1 MNNSKN
7 KPTEGKSKAV
17 KNLWIIF
24 GSVLLFIILFFFCVA
39 VGIFGKMP
47 SFDEL
52 ENPRTNLA
60 TEIYSADGKLLG
72 SYFVENRSNVRYSEL
87 SHYMPEALI
96 SIEDER
102 FTEHSGIDEKALFRV
117 AFGVITGNKRGGGS
131 TITQQLA
138 KNLFPRG
145 ENLST
150 PKLVLRKFKEWI
162 TVAFGHNAY
171 GIRSAANTFFDK
183 NPKDLNLEECALMAG
198 VVNAPTRYSPIRNP
212 ERSLG
217 RRNLVLQKMVDNG
230 FITQEECDSV
240 SQIPIDMS
248 HFNVS
253 DHNTGQAT
261 YFREFLRG
269 YLNDW
274 AKNTTRADG
283 EPYNIYRDGLRIYTT
298 IDSRMQR
305 YAEDAVKD
313 FMSKE
318 LQPMFFNH
326 WKGYKNAPFSN
337 VSADE
342 IDHILETSMK
352 RSDRYRSLKNSGMCM
367 DSIKAEFNRPV
378 PMTIFSWNGPI
389 DTVMSPMDSIRYY
402 KWYLQASL
410 VSIESHT
417 GHDE

>member
-60 TEIYSADGKLLG
+60 TEIFSADGKLLG

-117 AFGVITGNKRGGGS
+117 AFGVLTGNKRGGGS

-162 TVAFGHNAY
+162 TATKLERNYSKEEIVAMYLNTVAFGHNSY
-171 GIRSAANTFFDK
+171 GIRSAANTFLTRT
-183 NPKDLNLEECALMAG
+183 PK
-198 VVNAPTRYSPIRNP
+198 TSPWRN
-212 ERSLG
+212 
-217 RRNLVLQKMVDNG
+217 V
-230 FITQEECDSV
+230 
-240 SQIPIDMS
+240 
-248 HFNVS
+248 H
-253 DHNTGQAT
+253 
-261 YFREFLRG
+261 
-269 YLNDW
+269 
-274 AKNTTRADG
+274 
-283 EPYNIYRDGLRIYTT
+283 
-298 IDSRMQR
+298 
-305 YAEDAVKD
+305 
-313 FMSKE
+313 
-318 LQPMFFNH
+318 
-326 WKGYKNAPFSN
+326 
-337 VSADE
+337 
-342 IDHILETSMK
+342 
-352 RSDRYRSLKNSGMCM
+352 
-367 DSIKAEFNRPV
+367 
-378 PMTIFSWNGPI
+378 
-389 DTVMSPMDSIRYY
+389 
-402 KWYLQASL
+402 
-410 VSIESHT
+410 
-417 GHDE
+417 